1 MKVIFIENHEDRKVG
16 DVHEV
21 ADGYARN
28 FLLPR
33 GIVKV
38 ATEEEIKNLEGKIK
52 KLQAEEEKHV
62 AESQKIADKI
72 AAETLVIVEEV
83 NEEGHLYGSVTPK
96 EVAEVLAEKGYE
108 IDGADIVMEESIH
121 ELGEFPVI
129 VRTGHGVETEIKVKV
144 ERNK

>member
-33 GIVKV
+33 GIAKV

-62 AESQKIADKI
+62 SESQKIADKI

-96 EVAEVLAEKGYE
+96 EIAEVLAEKGYE